1 MTPALFSHRKHW
13 AARLG
18 TAPFLPMTRA
28 EMTALGWDACDIILV
43 TGDAY
48 IDHPSFGMALIGRL
62 LEAQGYRVGIISQPD
77 WLSVDA
83 FRGLGQPTLYFGVT
97 AGNMDSMVNRYT
109 SDRKVRSDD
118 AYTPNAAPNKRPD
131 RAVTVYA
138 QRCREAYPGTPVI
151 IGSIEASLRRIAH
164 YDYWSDTVRRS
175 VLPDSKADLL
185 IFGNAERAL
194 LEVTHR
200 LSRGENIAD
209 IRDVRGTAFMVNRDW
224 KPEANWIEVMSTEL
238 DIPGAIDA
246 HVDPYAM
253 TPSTLPSPASGG
265 GVGGEGKAPA
275 KARPLPADLLAHARE
290 LRSQQTDAEQ
300 FMWGILRAKRFLDYK
315 FRRQH
320 PVAPYILD
328 FYCDELKLAIE
339 LDGGQHADQQPYDE
353 ARTQALKAQGI
364 HVLRFWNND
373 VLSQTEPVL
382 EGIYQAILALE
393 APSPLAPPPASPLSP
408 TLSRLRERE
417 QMPSPDQLM
426 GEGNIQPLRFVPK
439 AERLAA
445 RQAERERTV
454 IRLPDYDQVKNNPS
468 FYAHA
473 SRVFH
478 LESNPGNARA
488 MRQAHGVRD
497 VWLNPPPIPLSTP
510 DMDAVYDMP
519 YARAPHPSYGDAK
532 IPAWEMIRFSINIMR
547 GCFGGCTFCSITEH
561 EGRIIQSR
569 SEDSVIREIEAIRDK
584 TPGFTG
590 IISDLGGPT
599 ANMYRMA
606 CKSKKIETACRRP
619 SCVFPDVCDNLNTDH
634 TPLIHMYRRARAVPG
649 VKKILI
655 SSGLRYDLAVR
666 SPEYVKELVQ
676 HHVGGYLKI
685 APEHTEPGPLSKMMK
700 PGMGAYDRFKNMF
713 EAASK
718 AVGKK
723 QYLIPYFIAAHP
735 GTTDEDMMNLALWLK
750 KNDFRLDQVQTFLP
764 TPMALATTM
773 YHTEKNPLKKVLGGK
788 GESVPVV
795 RQARTRRLHKAFLRY
810 HDADN
815 WPLLRE
821 ALKEMGRE
829 DLIGN
834 SKKHLIPLYQPAG
847 TGRQPEGTRAPRAEG
862 ARGKPGQGKP
872 GQPRPG
878 QDRSAQPKPGTGKSA
893 PAKAGSGKPATGKPT
908 PSTRGRP
915 PRKGTPTSSG
925 LKPGEDRMPQV
936 PKHPLSQRRGG
947 GKSR

>member
-1 MTPALFSHRKHW
+1 MS
-13 AARLG
+13 
-18 TAPFLPMTRA
+18 RA

-48 IDHPSFGMALIGRL
+48 IDHPSFGMALVGRL

-77 WLSVDA
+77 WLSADA
-83 FRGLGQPTLYFGVT
+83 FRALGQPTLYFGVT

-109 SDRKVRSDD
+109 SDRKTRSDD
-118 AYTPNAAPNKRPD
+118 AYTPHGAPNKRPD

-194 LEVTHR
+194 LEVTQR
-200 LSRGENIAD
+200 LAKGEKIAD
-209 IRDVRGTAFMVNRDW
+209 IRDVRGTGFMVSRDW
-224 KPEANWIEVMSTEL
+224 KPADNWLEVLSTEL
-238 DIPGAIDA
+238 DTPGAIDA

-253 TPSTLPSPASGG
+253 TPNGPTAQTP
-265 GVGGEGKAPA
+265 EGAA
-275 KARPLPADLLAHARE
+275 L
-290 LRSQQTDAEQ
+290 
-300 FMWGILRAKRFLDYK
+300 
-315 FRRQH
+315 
-320 PVAPYILD
+320 
-328 FYCDELKLAIE
+328 
-339 LDGGQHADQQPYDE
+339 
-353 ARTQALKAQGI
+353 TQAA
-364 HVLRFWNND
+364 
-373 VLSQTEPVL
+373 PVR
-382 EGIYQAILALE
+382 II
-393 APSPLAPPPASPLSP
+393 P
-408 TLSRLRERE
+408 R
-417 QMPSPDQLM
+417 
-426 GEGNIQPLRFVPK
+426 

-445 RQAERERTV
+445 RQDVRERTV

-473 SRVFH
+473 SRVLH

-488 MRQAHGVRD
+488 LRQAHGERD

-510 DMDAVYDMP
+510 DMDGVYDLP

-532 IPAWEMIRFSINIMR
+532 IPAWEMIRFSVNIMR

-569 SEDSVIREIEAIRDK
+569 SEESVIKEIEAIRDK

-590 IISDLGGPT
+590 VISDLGGPT

-606 CKSKKIETACRRP
+606 CKSETIEKACRRL
-619 SCVFPDVCDNLNTDH
+619 SCVFPDICDNLNTDH
-634 TPLIHMYRRARAVPG
+634 TPLIHMYRRARALPG
-649 VKKILI
+649 IKKVLI

-666 SPEYVKELVQ
+666 SPEYIKELVQ

-685 APEHTEPGPLSKMMK
+685 APEHTEAGPLSKMMK
-700 PGMGAYDRFKNMF
+700 PGMGAYDRFKTLF

-718 AVGKK
+718 SVGKK

-735 GTTDEDMMNLALWLK
+735 GTTLEDMLNLALWLK
-750 KNDFRLDQVQTFLP
+750 KHDFRLDQVQTFLP

-788 GESVPVV
+788 GESVEVV
-795 RQARTRRLHKAFLRY
+795 KQGRMRRLHKAFLRY
-810 HDADN
+810 HDAEN
-815 WPLLRE
+815 WPMLRE

-834 SKKHLIPLYQPAG
+834 SKKHLIPLFQPAG
-847 TGRQPEGTRAPRAEG
+847 TGKRPEG
-862 ARGKPGQGKP
+862 ARILRDVPVKGE
-872 GQPRPG
+872 PRV
-878 QDRSAQPKPGTGKSA
+878 A
-893 PAKAGSGKPATGKPT
+893 PPV
-908 PSTRGRP
+908 TRGRP
-915 PRKGTPTSSG
+915 
-925 LKPGEDRMPQV
+925 PQV

-947 GKSR
+947 GKSRP